1 MLPARRETVAP
12 AVSVPIPD
20 TENAIGGVKMLEK
33 TLEDLRQYLTEG
45 EQPSN
50 EAEALAAL
58 ALVYSVCGYAVS
70 QGAENAAD

>member
-1 MLPARRETVAP
+1 
-12 AVSVPIPD
+12 
-20 TENAIGGVKMLEK
+20 MLEK

-70 QGAENAAD
+70 QGAENAAA